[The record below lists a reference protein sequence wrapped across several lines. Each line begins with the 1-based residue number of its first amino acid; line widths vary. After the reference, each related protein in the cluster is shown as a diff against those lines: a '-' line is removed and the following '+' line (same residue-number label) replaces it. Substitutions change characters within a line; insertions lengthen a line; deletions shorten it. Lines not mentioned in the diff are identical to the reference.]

1 MQTLRDDYAREA
13 GLKLVGRDKIEGH
26 PSEMVK
32 TGEEKYE
39 RALRVLQKYAA
50 RLFDKKFR
58 VDRLKLQ
65 ERLYLEARLVSTCGV
80 MIVLIVLLVSLLMQ
94 LYLEA
99 HPPRWLALRN
109 LYTERLHLDEALGI
123 TTPEGVQDFLREVS
137 AASLTLQRGSSES
150 AKEANEIFIRPE

>member
-1 MQTLRDDYAREA
+1 M
-13 GLKLVGRDKIEGH
+13 KLVGRDKIEGH

-32 TGEEKYE
+32 SGEEKYE
-39 RALRVLQKYAA
+39 RALKVLQKYAA

-94 LYLEA
+94 LYLE
-99 HPPRWLALRN
+99 
-109 LYTERLHLDEALGI
+109 
-123 TTPEGVQDFLREVS
+123 VS
-137 AASLTLQRGSSES
+137 PYRGLL
-150 AKEANEIFIRPE
+150 NGRPGL